1 MKTKLILQLLSTV
14 MVIILLCSC
23 APVAPPETE
32 SAESGTDAQTE
43 EVKEAEYSVTSFDR
57 IDRDAVKQIV
67 VSDCNTWKTL
77 TVTDEDKI
85 SEIVDLVNGAVL
97 SYTGSTSQGVY
108 DARVSIAFYNENG
121 NEAYSS
127 INLHNGG
134 SKCEYKINRKTYYET
149 GREYYSIYDIE
160 DDGALFKA
168 VSGYLPIE

>member
-1 MKTKLILQLLSTV
+1 MKSKLFLQLFTTV

-23 APVAPPETE
+23 AP
-32 SAESGTDAQTE
+32 SASPDAGAVENGTDAQTE

-67 VSDCNTWKTL
+67 VSDSNTMKKL
-77 TVTDEDKI
+77 EITDEDKI
-85 SEIVDLVNGAVL
+85 SEIVDLVNCVTL
-97 SYTGSTSQGVY
+97 TYTGTTSKGVY
-108 DARVSIAFYNENG
+108 DARVNIAFFNEYG

-149 GREYYSIYDIE
+149 GREYYSIYDMK
-160 DDGALFKA
+160 DGKALFEA